1 MFNIFQTNYVVLSFS
16 LMLSFYLFLSCT
28 NSDNQDT
35 QTKRNAEIENA
46 YKEVMRKHDEVMP
59 KISDIRLLQKQLREE
74 MEKDSI
80 VRDSLKKENILE
92 LLSKLKKADDAMFD
106 WMNDF
111 KNPHLHQ
118 EFYLKSK
125 DEELLIYLKS
135 EDKKIEEVA
144 NQMLESIQL
153 SKNLLKK

>member
-1 MFNIFQTNYVVLSFS
+1 
-16 LMLSFYLFLSCT
+16 
-28 NSDNQDT
+28 
-35 QTKRNAEIENA
+35 
-46 YKEVMRKHDEVMP
+46 MRKHDEVMP

-74 MEKDSI
+74 LEKDSI
-80 VRDSLKKENILE
+80 ASDSLKKENILE

-106 WMNDF
+106 WMNEF
-111 KNPHLHQ
+111 KNPHLNQ

-125 DEELLIYLKS
+125 DEELLDYLKS
-135 EDKKIEEVA
+135 EDKKIEVVA